1 MNFNIYNIENQ
12 KQNSF
17 REPCRCPKVLI
28 ADDEPFNLIALE
40 GFLQCHN
47 IGSIDKVYHGKETLK
62 RVESNMK
69 GNAKS
74 CGKQHVQYKLI
85 MLDKNMP
92 IMDGVDAALIIN
104 DWKMSGKVP
113 KETKLVL
120 ITGDET
126 IVVKEFDKKIFDYV
140 IMKPVDRSIIEKII
154 IDAKL
159 L

>member
-1 MNFNIYNIENQ
+1 M
-12 KQNSF
+12 
-17 REPCRCPKVLI
+17 KV
-28 ADDEPFNLIALE
+28 
-40 GFLQCHN
+40 
-47 IGSIDKVYHGKETLK
+47 GS
-62 RVESNMK
+62 
-69 GNAKS
+69 KS
-74 CGKQHVQYKLI
+74 CGKQHVQFKLI

-92 IMDGVDAALIIN
+92 ILDGVDAAVIIN
-104 DWKMSGKVP
+104 DWRKNGKVP

-126 IVVKEFDKKIFDYV
+126 IVFKEFDKRTFDYV

>member
-1 MNFNIYNIENQ
+1 
-12 KQNSF
+12 
-17 REPCRCPKVLI
+17 
-28 ADDEPFNLIALE
+28 
-40 GFLQCHN
+40 
-47 IGSIDKVYHGKETLK
+47 
-62 RVESNMK
+62 MK
-69 GNAKS
+69 GGSKF
-74 CGKQHVQYKLI
+74 CGKQHVQFKLI

-92 IMDGVDAALIIN
+92 ILDGVDAAVIIN
-104 DWKMSGKVP
+104 DWRKNGKVP

-126 IVVKEFDKKIFDYV
+126 IVFKEFDKRTFDYV

>member
-1 MNFNIYNIENQ
+1 
-12 KQNSF
+12 
-17 REPCRCPKVLI
+17 
-28 ADDEPFNLIALE
+28 
-40 GFLQCHN
+40 
-47 IGSIDKVYHGKETLK
+47 
-62 RVESNMK
+62 MK
-69 GNAKS
+69 GNSKS
-74 CGKQHVQYKLI
+74 CGKQHIQYKLI

-92 IMDGVDAALIIN
+92 IMDGVDAALIIY

-113 KETKLVL
+113 KDTKLVL

-140 IMKPVDRSIIEKII
+140 IMKPVDRTIIERII